1 MVFLFA
7 ITGILYLLLIASLI
21 YGWKK
26 VPEFKPEDQDNKTR
40 FSIIIPFRNEA
51 GNLPKLLN
59 SLSKLH
65 YPDPNFEILLVND
78 ESEDTS
84 EKICNEFIK
93 DHPLLNARVLQNKR
107 RSNSPKK
114 DAISTAIENAQ
125 FEYLLTTD
133 ADCLVPELWLQAYND
148 FILENK
154 PKLVAGPVRILNTE
168 KKKALF
174 QTFEELDILSL
185 QATGIGAFGIDR
197 PFICNGANLC
207 YEKKAFE
214 EAGKFT
220 GNEDIASGDDVFLL
234 QKFRKTHLKTGF
246 LKAKEAIVETTS
258 QESLKQL
265 ISQHIRWAAKT
276 PAYTSL
282 FGRFAGITVFLTNLL
297 LLLGIPLVFF
307 ELLSYTPLV
316 LLFFVKF
323 NADFILLYT
332 AAKFFERED
341 VMRNYFWCSFL
352 YPFFSVFVAFLSL
365 FKDFE
370 WKGRKFSK

>member
-7 ITGILYLLLIASLI
+7 ISGTLYLLLLAALI

-26 VPEFKPEDQDNKTR
+26 IPEFITKVQNNKTR

-51 GNLPKLLN
+51 RNLPELLN

-84 EKICNEFIK
+84 EKICTEFIK
-93 DHPLLNARVLQNKR
+93 DHPLLNARILQNKR

-154 PKLVAGPVRILNTE
+154 PNLVAGPVRILNTE

-185 QATGIGAFGIDR
+185 QATGIGAFGIYR

-207 YEKKAFE
+207 YEKKAFK
-214 EAGKFT
+214 EAGRFN

-234 QKFRKTHLKTGF
+234 QKFQKAHLKTGF
-246 LKAKEAIVETTS
+246 LKAEAAIVETTS

-265 ISQHIRWAAKT
+265 ISQRIRWAAKT
-276 PAYTSL
+276 PAYSSL

-297 LLLGIPLVFF
+297 LLLGIPPVIFQ
-307 ELLSYTPLV
+307 LLSYTPLV

-323 NADFILLYT
+323 NTDFILLYT